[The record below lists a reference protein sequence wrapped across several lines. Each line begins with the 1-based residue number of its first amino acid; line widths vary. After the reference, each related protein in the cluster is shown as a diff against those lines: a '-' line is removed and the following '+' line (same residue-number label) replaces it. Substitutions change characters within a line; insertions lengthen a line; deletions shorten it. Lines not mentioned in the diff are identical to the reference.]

1 MKKFL
6 YFLAAA
12 LTLAA
17 MVISCEK
24 EPKEVKVTGVKL
36 DQTSLQMFVGD
47 SQTLTAT
54 VQPADAKATVEWS
67 TSDASVATVSNG
79 VVTAVAAGSATI
91 TAKADSYTATC
102 TVTVTK
108 PAVVLT
114 GIKLDQ
120 ASIELLTGDSQT
132 LVATLEPAGAE
143 ATVEWSTSDAAV
155 ATVSEGVVTAVAAG
169 SATIT
174 AKAGS
179 FTASC
184 EVTVKAKVTGVSLD
198 PTSAEIIVGETK
210 TLTATIEPAE
220 AEATVEW
227 SSSNEAVATVS
238 DGVVTAVAV
247 GSATITAKA
256 GDVSATCEV
265 TVIQP
270 ELFGAIDGDFS
281 EWEDVK
287 GVTEGNHTFK
297 VAYDDY
303 FVYFYS
309 YRTSEGRYSDIW
321 GGGGYVYVG
330 MDLDGDETNGETLW
344 GNGPYDFVGVIYP
357 FGGSADTPEVV
368 IAKSG
373 DCLPETCTVDN
384 VTVSGVAAEDGVR
397 IEYRIP
403 RADLPPIPESEV
415 TIKSWGNK
423 DMSKATLVVNFG
435 GDEASGVKIDGD
447 FSDWADIEGVTEGNH
462 TFKAASD
469 AENIY
474 FFSHRDADSRY
485 PEIWGGA
492 GYVYIGM
499 NLDGDATNGETLWGN
514 GPYDFVGVIYPFGG
528 SADAPEI
535 VIAGESTCLPDSYTL
550 NNVVVM
556 GVAGED
562 GVSIE
567 YSIPRADLPAIPATE
582 ITIKSW
588 GNKGMS
594 KPTLVVTL

>member
-1 MKKFL
+1 MKKIL

-227 SSSNEAVATVS
+227 SSSDEAVATVS
-238 DGVVTAVAV
+238 EGVVTAVAV

-357 FGGSADTPEVV
+357 FGGSADAPEVV

-373 DCLPETCTVDN
+373 ACLPETCTVDN
-384 VTVSGVAAEDGVR
+384 VVVSGVAAEDGVR

-435 GDEASGVKIDGD
+435 GEETSGVKIDGD
-447 FSDWADIEGVTEGNH
+447 FSDWADIAGVTEGNH

-492 GYVYIGM
+492 GYVYVGM
-499 NLDGDATNGETLWGN
+499 DLDGDPTNGETLWSQ
-514 GPYDFVGVIYPFGG
+514 GPYDFVGVIFPFGG
-528 SADAPEI
+528 SVEAPEI
-535 VIAGESTCLPDSYTL
+535 VITGGSTCLPDSYTL

-556 GVAGED
+556 GAVAED
-562 GVSIE
+562 GVNIE
-567 YSIPRADLPAIPATE
+567 YSIPRADLPAIPNSE

-594 KPTLVVTL
+594 KSTLVVTL